1 MRPFFV
7 LLRGADT
14 RVCSVETRLDVVG
27 RECENPPN
35 SKLVRHES
43 PRQGF
48 NAADYDRQWTDTPI
62 GRAQRDLVW
71 HHLDPLFH
79 PGDRI
84 LDLGCGT
91 GADAAHFAAR
101 HGGFTTAVLPAEG
114 IATID
119 QSFDA
124 AISNFGALNCV
135 ADLPPAARDYVSF
148 LAQQIGVPI
157 KLVGVG
163 PGREQFVRF
172 AA

>member
-14 RVCSVETRLDVVG
+14 RVCSVETRLDVVR

-35 SKLVRHES
+35 SKLRRQES

-101 HGGFTTAVLPAEG
+101 GTVVHATDPSPRMIEVAARRGGFTTAVLPAEG

-119 QSFDA
+119 QSFDG

-135 ADLPPAARDYVSF
+135 ADLPPAARA
-148 LAQQIGVPI
+148 LA
-157 KLVGVG
+157 
-163 PGREQFVRF
+163 
-172 AA
+172 A